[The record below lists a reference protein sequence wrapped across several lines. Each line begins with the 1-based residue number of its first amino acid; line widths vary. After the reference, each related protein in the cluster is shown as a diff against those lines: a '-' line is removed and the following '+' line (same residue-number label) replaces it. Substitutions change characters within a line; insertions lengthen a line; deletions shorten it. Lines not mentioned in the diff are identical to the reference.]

1 MTMQRL
7 PDAEFE
13 LMKIIWH
20 VTPPVTS
27 TILSEHLPE
36 GKTWKAQTILTL
48 LRRMEQRGFV
58 VSEKSGKERLYRPVV
73 TEKEYLDFETRL
85 LSKRYESSS
94 LMNLVGSLAQSDRFG
109 EEDLDEL
116 ELWIKEKLHE
126 K

>member
-7 PDAEFE
+7 PDAECE

-27 TILSEHLPE
+27 TMLSGQLPE
-36 GKTWKAQTILTL
+36 GKNWKAQTILTL

-58 VSEKSGKERLYRPVV
+58 VSEKLGKERLYWPIVD
-73 TEKEYLDFETRL
+73 EKEYLDFETRL

-116 ELWIKEKLHE
+116 EQWVKEKLHE

>member
-94 LMNLVGSLAQSDRFG
+94 LMNLVGSLAQRDRFG